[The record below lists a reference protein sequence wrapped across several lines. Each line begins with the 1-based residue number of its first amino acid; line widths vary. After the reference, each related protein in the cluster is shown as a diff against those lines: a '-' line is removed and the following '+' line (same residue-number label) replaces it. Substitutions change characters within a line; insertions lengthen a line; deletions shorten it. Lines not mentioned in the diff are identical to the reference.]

1 MQLDWWRPDVGCLR
15 VEDCVKEVWVRVL
28 GLPLHLWGEGF
39 FKKLRDACGGFL
51 ATDKE
56 MRERRIL

>member
-1 MQLDWWRPDVGCLR
+1 M

-28 GLPLHLWGEGF
+28 GLPLHLWGEEF